1 MEHSMHTSEREGG
14 IRVELYERR
23 ELPPPAQAQV
33 DEVHHRLD
41 ALADQGAIAS
51 VERAEWVKRTPID
64 DCNPKLRDTYLS
76 FTTWARDSDAQ
87 LTPFFQTRECFTP
100 DEGEHTDWLVL
111 PAFCLAVYQGEELS
125 AVYPHADEQ
134 GTRTVQ
140 DGVQALLVE
149 DSEDGAPTTVAAD

>member
-23 ELPPPAQAQV
+23 ELPPPAQTQV
-33 DEVHHRLD
+33 DEVHHQLD
-41 ALADQGAIAS
+41 ALADQGTIAA
-51 VERAEWVKRTPID
+51 VERAEWVKRTPVD
-64 DCNPKLRDTYLS
+64 DCNHELRDTYLS
-76 FTTWARDSDAQ
+76 FTTWARESGTR

-111 PAFCLAVYQGEELS
+111 PAFCLAVYEGDTLS

-149 DSEDGAPTTVAAD
+149 DPEDGAPKTVAAD